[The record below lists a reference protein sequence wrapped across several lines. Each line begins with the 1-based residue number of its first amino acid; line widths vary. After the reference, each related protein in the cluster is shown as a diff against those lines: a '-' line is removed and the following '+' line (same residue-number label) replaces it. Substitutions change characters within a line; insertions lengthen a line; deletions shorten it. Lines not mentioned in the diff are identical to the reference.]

1 MLRDI
6 GFLGL
11 GTVGRHMAANLLK
24 GNYNLTVY
32 DSDPEVL
39 GELGNS
45 GQRLLHRRGK
55 QRTGRMWLSDSPREG
70 TPAPGYLRA

>member
-1 MLRDI
+1 MLSKI

-32 DSDPEVL
+32 DSDPNVVAELAKL
-39 GELGNS
+39 GAA
-45 GQRLLHRRGK
+45 
-55 QRTGRMWLSDSPREG
+55 TAA
-70 TPAPGYLRA
+70 TP